1 MKKIAVTSERSYE
14 VEIGR
19 SYLEALIEI
28 AQGRERVAV
37 IYSEA
42 MKEQIPT
49 FDFGGAEAF
58 YFGIAD
64 GEAGKS
70 ARTLESI
77 WNWLGAAGFT
87 RSDLII
93 GIGGGAV
100 TDLAGYAAA
109 SWLRGLDWVA
119 IPTTVAGM
127 VDAAVGGKTGIN
139 SDYGKNLIGAFH
151 SPIKV
156 IADTAWLETLSD
168 RDFVAGLAEVVKC
181 GFIADG
187 QILTMVEGLTLNLI
201 RSSKELTQELIERAV
216 QVKADVVSG
225 DFKESFNREILNYGH
240 TFGHALEADTGF
252 SDRLFHGEAVAAG
265 MALAFRYS
273 VRLGLC
279 AAEDAQRV
287 SQLLKAAGL
296 PTTLSDAGVTANG
309 ALLVDY
315 MRHDK
320 KMSGGTLPFLLA
332 RGIGQTFLSKD
343 VVLDDVAAFLDDEAQ
358 S

>member
-1 MKKIAVTSERSYE
+1 MKKIAITSERSYE
-14 VEIGR
+14 VEIGG
-19 SYLEALIEI
+19 SYLEALHEI

-49 FDFGGAEAF
+49 VDFGGAEAF
-58 YFGIAD
+58 YFGIPD

-70 ARTLESI
+70 ARTLDSI

-156 IADTAWLETLSD
+156 IVDMAWLDTLSD
-168 RDFVAGLAEVVKC
+168 RDFAAGLAEVVKC

-187 QILTMVEGLTLNLI
+187 QILTMVEGLTLDQI

-225 DFKESFNREILNYGH
+225 DFRESFNREILNYGH
-240 TFGHALEADTGF
+240 TFGHAVEIHSQYSL
-252 SDRLFHGEAVAAG
+252 RHGECVSIG
-265 MALAFRYS
+265 MAFIAHLSFESGLIPQELLERHLS
-273 VRLGLC
+273 VLRGLELPVQYMQGEWPELFSAMKLDKKSRGNNLRFVVITEIGKTQRLENPDE
-279 AAEDAQRV
+279 AALISAYEKV
-287 SQLLKAAGL
+287 SQ
-296 PTTLSDAGVTANG
+296 
-309 ALLVDY
+309 
-315 MRHDK
+315 
-320 KMSGGTLPFLLA
+320 
-332 RGIGQTFLSKD
+332 
-343 VVLDDVAAFLDDEAQ
+343 
-358 S
+358 

>member
-1 MKKIAVTSERSYE
+1 MKKIGITSERSYE
-14 VEIGR
+14 IEIGQN
-19 SYLEALIEI
+19 YQEALFEM
-28 AQGRERVAV
+28 AQGRERVA
-37 IYSEA
+37 IIFSEK
-42 MKEQIPT
+42 MREHIPN
-49 FDFGGAEAF
+49 FDFQGAEAF
-58 YFGIAD
+58 YFGIPD

-70 ARTLESI
+70 VRTLESI

-87 RSDLII
+87 RSDLVI

-100 TDLAGYAAA
+100 TDIAGYAAA

-156 IADTAWLETLSD
+156 IVDMAWLDTLSD
-168 RDFVAGLAEVVKC
+168 RDFAAGLAEVVKC

-187 QILTMVEGLTLNLI
+187 QILTKVEGLTLDQI

-240 TFGHALEADTGF
+240 TFGHAVEIHSQYSL
-252 SDRLFHGEAVAAG
+252 RHGECVSIG
-265 MALAFRYS
+265 MAFIAHLSFESGLISQELLERHLS
-273 VRLGLC
+273 VLRGLELPVQYTQGEWPELFSAMKLDKKSRGNNLRFVVITEIGKTQRLENPDE
-279 AAEDAQRV
+279 AALISAYEKV
-287 SQLLKAAGL
+287 SQ
-296 PTTLSDAGVTANG
+296 
-309 ALLVDY
+309 
-315 MRHDK
+315 
-320 KMSGGTLPFLLA
+320 
-332 RGIGQTFLSKD
+332 
-343 VVLDDVAAFLDDEAQ
+343 
-358 S
+358 

>member
-19 SYLEALIEI
+19 SYLEALVEI
-28 AQGRERVAV
+28 AQDRERVAV

-58 YFGIAD
+58 YFGIPD

-100 TDLAGYAAA
+100 TDLSGYAAA

-156 IADTAWLETLSD
+156 IADMTWLETLSD
-168 RDFVAGLAEVVKC
+168 RDFAAGLAEVVKC
-181 GFIADG
+181 GFIADA
-187 QILTMVEGLTLNLI
+187 QILTMLEGLTLDQI
-201 RSSKELTQELIERAV
+201 RGSKDLTKELIERAV

-240 TFGHALEADTGF
+240 TFGHAVEIHSQYSL
-252 SDRLFHGEAVAAG
+252 RHGECVSIG
-265 MALAFRYS
+265 MAFIAHLSFESGLISQELLATHLS
-273 VRLGLC
+273 ILQGLGLPVQYKDGEWPELF
-279 AAEDAQRV
+279 AAMKLDKKSRGNNLRFVVITEIGKTQRLENPDEAALISAYEKV
-287 SQLLKAAGL
+287 SQ
-296 PTTLSDAGVTANG
+296 
-309 ALLVDY
+309 
-315 MRHDK
+315 
-320 KMSGGTLPFLLA
+320 
-332 RGIGQTFLSKD
+332 
-343 VVLDDVAAFLDDEAQ
+343 
-358 S
+358 